1 VRLEEK
7 DIKKQYSLELMH
19 FVPYKTGIERINYFN
34 ATKEELKPV
43 NDFYSGTEEKRTN
56 PKSRIDQYIDLAG
69 LGAEATIFLNA
80 LKVIK
85 LEDMGKI
92 AKENLVAKV
101 LRFRC
106 SYMNA
111 ISNKFFNDLLQKGI
125 IPLDDFIDNIV
136 VPALSC
142 WMIIS
147 ENKELFDELC
157 PQSYRSAYNRMIDYN
172 FDRFTE
178 EQKEQFSKFFDSKI

>member
-34 ATKEELKPV
+34 ATKEELKLV
-43 NDFYSGTEEKRTN
+43 NDFYSSTEEKQTN

-69 LGAEATIFLNA
+69 LGVEATIFLNA

-85 LEDMGKI
+85 IEDMDTI
-92 AKENLVAKV
+92 AKEDLVAKV

-111 ISNKFFNDLLQKGI
+111 ISNKFFNDLLQQGI

-136 VPALSC
+136 VTALSC

-147 ENKELFDELC
+147 ENKKLFDELC
-157 PQSYRSAYNRMIDYN
+157 PQSYRSAYNRMMDYN
-172 FDRFTE
+172 FDKFTE